1 MSLKVFQQVRYLNSK
16 AASITRPHRPTYA
29 RLYPTLLVR
38 PDGSTITIRYHEPRQ
53 IIKVKIPFFM
63 DCFFSYNHRFHSC
76 FQLPPRE
83 DELSEA
89 ERKAREAR
97 RKPKQ
102 KVVFE
107 DDIEDDFDS
116 NKYLKY
122 LQKQIMTFLL
132 FLFVVVIFSN

>member
-16 AASITRPHRPTYA
+16 AASITKPHRLTYA
-29 RLYPTLLVR
+29 RIYPTVLVR
-38 PDGSTITIRYHEPRQ
+38 PDGSTVTIRYHEPRQ
-53 IIKVKIPFFM
+53 IIK
-63 DCFFSYNHRFHSC
+63 
-76 FQLPPRE
+76 LPPRE

-89 ERKAREAR
+89 ERKAREDR

-122 LQKQIMTFLL
+122 LQK
-132 FLFVVVIFSN
+132 